1 MPCTPS
7 KTPLPLLLLMLMLML
22 LLLLLPLLLPLL
34 QVPLSYHLL
43 SCAAFGTAFALDLLA
58 VAFYARSSR
67 LELTLLPA
75 WIKGL
80 PFLSS
85 VLMATGKAVVAE
97 AANGRL

>member
-1 MPCTPS
+1 
-7 KTPLPLLLLMLMLML
+7 
-22 LLLLLPLLLPLL
+22 
-34 QVPLSYHLL
+34 VPLGYHLL
-43 SCAAFGTAFALDLLA
+43 SCAAFGTAFALDVLA
-58 VAFYARSSR
+58 VAFYAGSSR

>member
-1 MPCTPS
+1 MHPA
-7 KTPLPLLLLMLMLML
+7 LHLLLH
-22 LLLLLPLLLPLL
+22 PL
-34 QVPLSYHLL
+34 QVPLGYHLL
-43 SCAAFGTAFALDLLA
+43 SCAAFGTAFALDVLA

-75 WIKGL
+75 WVKGL